1 MMYKYTSYR
10 QSYAE
15 EGQLLVP
22 EALYEPQISEIGW
35 EASLGEGKQYLV
47 SLNLH
52 KAVTRFVYIV
62 HLINLPKAW
71 KII

>member
-22 EALYEPQISEIGW
+22 EALYEPQISEMQLYAIG
-35 EASLGEGKQYLV
+35 EKQV
-47 SLNLH
+47 WAKGSN
-52 KAVTRFVYIV
+52 T
-62 HLINLPKAW
+62 
-71 KII
+71 